1 MSIMKLIIVGSR
13 YSEESK
19 LLEQESLRQ
28 GWQVK
33 VIPIKD
39 VIFKNGLP
47 KLGVFDAILFRAIN
61 QHIIPAKIIAKYA
74 KNQGKVII
82 DELLA
87 ESDYDFNKSQMHA
100 KLSFNQVPQPKTY
113 QVFSLANL
121 KLVLNLLSVPLMV
134 KPVQSM
140 RGKGIFRFDCKKDC
154 FNFFK
159 QNRNYNYLIQE
170 WLSSKYYYRVF
181 VINNKVLG
189 AIKRL
194 SLKCNNRP
202 RIPLEQ
208 RSKKVILSSNL
219 KNLALSAS
227 RACNIEIAGIDIM
240 AKNKKFYV
248 LEVNRA
254 PRFIRFAQV
263 TKFNPAKE
271 IINYLHRKIMRQ
283 PAELA
288 GK

>member
-1 MSIMKLIIVGSR
+1 MKLIIIGSR
-13 YSEESK
+13 CSEESK
-19 LLEQESLRQ
+19 LLEQESLKQ

-33 VIPIKD
+33 TIPIKD
-39 VIFKNGLP
+39 IIFKNGLP
-47 KLGVFDAILFRAIN
+47 KLGAFDAILFRAIN
-61 QHIIPAKIIAKYA
+61 QHVVPAKIIAKYA
-74 KNQGKVII
+74 KERGKVII

-87 ESDYDFNKSQMHA
+87 DSDYDFNKLQMHA
-100 KLSFNQVPQPKTY
+100 KFSFNQVPQPAAY
-113 QVFSLANL
+113 QIFSLANL
-121 KLVLNLLSVPLMV
+121 KLVLNLLSVPLIV

-140 RGKGIFRFDCKKDC
+140 RGQGILRFDCKKNC

-159 QNRNYNYLIQE
+159 QNRKYNYLIQE
-170 WLSSKYYYRVF
+170 WLSSKYYYRIF

-202 RIPLEQ
+202 RISLEQ
-208 RSKKVILSSNL
+208 RSKKIILSSNL
-219 KNLALSAS
+219 KNLALRAS

-248 LEVNRA
+248 LEVNRS

-263 TKFNPAKE
+263 TKSNPAKE
-271 IINYLHRKIMRQ
+271 IITYLHRKVVCSR
-283 PAELA
+283 
-288 GK
+288 KS

>member
-1 MSIMKLIIVGSR
+1 MKLIIIGSR
-13 YSEESK
+13 CSIESQ
-19 LLEQESLRQ
+19 LLEQESLKI

-47 KLGVFDAILFRAIN
+47 NLGIFDAVLFRAIN
-61 QHIIPAKIIAKYA
+61 QHVVQAKIIAKYA
-74 KNQGKVII
+74 KKRGKIII

-87 ESDYDFNKSQMHA
+87 DSDYDFNKLQMHA
-100 KLSFNQVPQPKTY
+100 KFSFNQVPQPTTF
-113 QVFSLANL
+113 QIFSLANL
-121 KLVLNLLSVPLMV
+121 KRVLNLLSVPLIV

-140 RGKGIFRFDCKKDC
+140 RGQGILRFDSKKDC

-159 QNRNYNYLIQE
+159 QNRKYNYLIQD
-170 WLSSKYYYRVF
+170 WLSSKYYYRIF

-194 SLKCNNRP
+194 SLKCNSRP

-208 RSKKVILSSNL
+208 RSKKVILSSKL
-219 KNLALSAS
+219 KNLALRAS

-240 AKNKKFYV
+240 SKNKKFYV
-248 LEVNRA
+248 LEVNRS
-254 PRFIRFAQV
+254 PRFTRFAQV
-263 TKFNPAKE
+263 TKSNPAKE
-271 IINYLHRKIMRQ
+271 IITYLHRKVIYSS
-283 PAELA
+283 
-288 GK
+288 K

>member
-1 MSIMKLIIVGSR
+1 MKLIIIGSR
-13 YSEESK
+13 CSEESK
-19 LLEQESLRQ
+19 LLEQESLKQ

-33 VIPIKD
+33 TIPIKD
-39 VIFKNGLP
+39 IIFKNGLP
-47 KLGVFDAILFRAIN
+47 KLGAFDAILFRAIN
-61 QHIIPAKIIAKYA
+61 QHVVPAKIIAKYA
-74 KNQGKVII
+74 KERGKVII

-87 ESDYDFNKSQMHA
+87 DSDYDFNKLQMHA
-100 KLSFNQVPQPKTY
+100 KFSFNQVPQPAAY
-113 QVFSLANL
+113 QIFSLANL
-121 KLVLNLLSVPLMV
+121 KLVLNLLSVPLIV

-140 RGKGIFRFDCKKDC
+140 RGQGILRFDCKKNC

-159 QNRNYNYLIQE
+159 QNRKYNYLIQE
-170 WLSSKYYYRVF
+170 WLSSKYYYRIF

-208 RSKKVILSSNL
+208 RSKKIILSSNL
-219 KNLALSAS
+219 KNLALRAS

-248 LEVNRA
+248 LEVNRS

-263 TKFNPAKE
+263 TKSNPAKE
-271 IINYLHRKIMRQ
+271 IITYLHRKVVCSR
-283 PAELA
+283 
-288 GK
+288 KS